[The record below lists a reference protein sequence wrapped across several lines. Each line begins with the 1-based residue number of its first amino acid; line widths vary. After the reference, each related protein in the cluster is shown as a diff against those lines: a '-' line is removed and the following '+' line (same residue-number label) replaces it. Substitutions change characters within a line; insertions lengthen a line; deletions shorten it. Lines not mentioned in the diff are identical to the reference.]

1 MGFPRGLASDSF
13 IFSWL
18 LGVKLPNNSY
28 LSFTIRFIVVH
39 RSPKAFILSEKR
51 IQIHYRQ
58 LPPGLQKPNKNR
70 GQRPG
75 GILKE
80 KDVK

>member
-1 MGFPRGLASDSF
+1 
-13 IFSWL
+13 
-18 LGVKLPNNSY
+18 
-28 LSFTIRFIVVH
+28 VH

-75 GILKE
+75 DIFKE